1 MDVSFIVILWT
12 FVVTVLW
19 LSIGFRAMR
28 AHESLAESMD
38 EIRRTLREYVETRSD
53 KRDG

>member
-1 MDVSFIVILWT
+1 MDPTFIAILWT
-12 FVVTVLW
+12 FFVTVLW

-38 EIRRTLREYVETRSD
+38 EIRRTMREFLENRSEN
-53 KRDG
+53 RDE

>member
-1 MDVSFIVILWT
+1 MTIPFIVILWT

-19 LSIGFRAMR
+19 LVIGFRAMR

-38 EIRRTLREYVETRSD
+38 EMRHSLRELVEKQSG
-53 KRDG
+53 KRDE